1 MRRTKNERYLTVADI
16 ARVLEISSPTVRI
29 LLTTYEVPVMKLR
42 QAWRIERADAE
53 AFIAEVRGRV

>member
-1 MRRTKNERYLTVADI
+1 MRRKKNDRYLTVADI
-16 ARVLEISSPTVRI
+16 ARVLEISPPTVRI

-42 QAWRIERADAE
+42 HAWRIERADAE